1 MLVLGLLQAGPALAQ
16 ECGDGT
22 TDPNSEQCD
31 DGNLDDCDGCSAIC
45 LDELFLPD
53 GDGDGV
59 IDDCDNCPDLSNPD
73 QEDKDEDGAGNAC
86 DDDDINGSLVMGI
99 FKAGSQFTPTG
110 APKGKITIRGF
121 LDAHPPLDDLLE
133 SLEEGLDPD
142 SDGPDEIVMRIT
154 VEDPPVVIEFKRSE
168 CRLKIKGPFLS
179 GVNCKNAANTAAAK
193 FKNVPFAP
201 DVYKMAIRSKKNEIE
216 SFADGLTEV
225 KVTIR
230 VGTIDRPDIIGD
242 ILGCGVKS
250 GARKQLLKCFEPTQ
264 F

>member
-99 FKAGSQFTPTG
+99 LKATSQFNPSGT
-110 APKGKITIRGF
+110 PKGKLTIRGF
-121 LDAHPPLDDLLE
+121 LDAHPPLDGLQA

-154 VEDPPVVIEFKRSE
+154 VNDPFLVIEFTRAE
-168 CRLKIKGPFLS
+168 CKLKTKGPFL
-179 GVNCKNAANTAAAK
+179 GKIRCKNAANTAKAI
-193 FKNVPFAP
+193 FNNVPFAP
-201 DVYKMAIRSKKNEIE
+201 DVYKMAIRSKGNDIAE
-216 SFADGLTEV
+216 FPNDQTQV
-225 KVTIR
+225 RVTIR
-230 VGTIDRPDIIGD
+230 VGTIDRPDTIGD
-242 ILGCGVKS
+242 IVSCGVKK
-250 GARKQLLKCFEPTQ
+250 GGRTQRLKCLEPTE